1 LKRLLKN
8 PEFTHWVRTDEPLL
22 WLSGAGHEIISPGDD
37 YTHDCIGRLDTHW
50 GLQLTLSGAGYYERD
65 GKSTVLKAGMAWCD
79 MIPGDFRYGIP
90 AGTTEDYQQ
99 VWIDMVGSAAESFW
113 QHIWNTYGRVL
124 TLGPDNR
131 VAPLML
137 TIARQHASGVHHDRY
152 MLAAQLYE
160 LLTTLLSAL
169 SQSRLET
176 SPVVKRA
183 SLMMKKQGLD
193 GDCTVA
199 RVARELGCSREH
211 LTREFKT
218 AMGVGPADFL
228 AQHRL
233 RQAALELRGTE
244 DKLETI
250 AARCGFSNATYF
262 CRVFRKHTGIS
273 PGEYRRRPWRL

>member
-1 LKRLLKN
+1 MKRILKN
-8 PEFTHWVRTDEPLL
+8 PEFTHWVRTEEPLL
-22 WLSGAGHEIISPGDD
+22 WISGAGHEIISPDD
-37 YTHDCIGRLDTHW
+37 RYFFDCRGRLDTHW
-50 GLQLTLSGAGYYERD
+50 GLQLTLLGTGYYERN
-65 GKSTVLKAGMAWCD
+65 GKATLLKPGMAWCD
-79 MIPGDFRYGIP
+79 QIPGDFRYGLP
-90 AGTTEDYQQ
+90 PGTTEDYQQ
-99 VWIDMVGSAAESFW
+99 VWIDMVGPAAEAFW
-113 QHIWNTYGRVL
+113 QHIWAAYGRVL

-137 TIARQHASGVHHDRY
+137 TIARQHATGAHHDRY

-160 LLTTLLSAL
+160 LLMTLLSTL
-169 SQSRLET
+169 SQTRVET

-183 SLMMKKQGLD
+183 TQLMKKQGLD
-193 GDCTVA
+193 GNCTVE

-211 LTREFKT
+211 LTREFKE

-233 RQAALELRGTE
+233 RQAAIELRSTE

-262 CRVFRKHTGIS
+262 CRVFRKHKGMS
-273 PGEYRRRPWRL
+273 PGDYRRRPWRL